1 MPSEAI
7 LVRKE
12 PNASLVRSAPE
23 PASFGFRALAAG
35 CIARAMSTPLPTQPV
50 PSVAPVREPAAGFAF
65 ALGAFLLWGFLPFYM
80 KAVGHI
86 PAWEV
91 VAHRV
96 VWSVPVAGAIL
107 WWLGRTHDLKAA
119 LKNPRTLA
127 GAALTAGL
135 ISINWGVYVWAISAE
150 RTVEAALGYYINPLV
165 NVLLGAV
172 FLRER
177 FDRLQQAAI
186 ACAVI
191 AVAILTQTAGGLPW
205 VSLVLAFSFGF
216 YGYLRK
222 TLPVGPQQGFLL
234 EVLILTIPA
243 LGIIAWMVISG
254 DGHFGPTGPVDMA
267 LLLAAGPVT
276 AIPLILYASGAKL
289 LRYTT
294 IGILQY
300 LTPTMIF
307 LIAVFMFG
315 EPFGRGQMVAFG
327 FIWLGLALYT
337 TSLYRARR

>member
-1 MPSEAI
+1 
-7 LVRKE
+7 
-12 PNASLVRSAPE
+12 
-23 PASFGFRALAAG
+23 
-35 CIARAMSTPLPTQPV
+35 MSTPLPTQPV
-50 PSVAPVREPAAGFAF
+50 PSVAPAREPAAGFAF
-65 ALGAFLLWGFLPFYM
+65 ALGAFVFWGFLPFYM
-80 KAVGHI
+80 KAVAHI
-86 PAWEV
+86 TPWEV
-91 VAHRV
+91 VAHRI
-96 VWSVPVAGAIL
+96 VWSVPVAGLIL
-107 WWLGRTHDLKAA
+107 WWLGRTTDLRAA

-135 ISINWGVYVWAISAE
+135 ISVNWGVYVWAIAAE

-186 ACAVI
+186 ACAVV
-191 AVAILTQTAGGLPW
+191 AVAILTFRAGGLPW

-216 YGYLRK
+216 YGFFRK

-234 EVLILTIPA
+234 EVLILSLPA
-243 LGIIAWMVISG
+243 IAIIGWMTASG
-254 DGHFGPTGPVDMA
+254 TGHFGPTGATDMA
-267 LLLAAGPVT
+267 LLVLAGPVT
-276 AIPLILYASGAKL
+276 AVPLILYASGAKL

-307 LIAVFMFG
+307 LVAIFVFG
-315 EPFGRGQMVAFG
+315 EPFGRWQLVAFG
-327 FIWLGLALYT
+327 FIWLGLGFYT
-337 TSLYRARR
+337 VSLYRSRR